1 MLPRGSELVPK
12 VGAIMSKRIIILGV
26 AIIAAGGAGYMA
38 MNMVAPPPAEA
49 PQVAETKPAI
59 ELDEV
64 LVASENLNTGS
75 AIDGQLRWQEW
86 PVSALSPDYITRS
99 LRPNAVDELRGSV
112 VRSTISQGEPI
123 RPIKLLGPDQ
133 SFMSSI
139 LPSGKRAVATQIAAD
154 TSAGG
159 FILPDDYVDVIMTTR
174 PPDRAGS
181 YVTETILKNI
191 RVLAIDQTIREDEQG
206 HLVQVGQTATLQLT
220 PKQAEIITVAQQ
232 MADRLTLA
240 LRSVRDVDPNADDSG
255 EADHLLTGGASGGA
269 VTIIKSGKRSEV
281 QTQ

>member
-1 MLPRGSELVPK
+1 
-12 VGAIMSKRIIILGV
+12 MSMRFVILGV
-26 AIIAAGGAGYMA
+26 AVLAAGGAGYLA
-38 MNMVAPPPAEA
+38 MNMMSAPPANEPVVVQSAPA
-49 PQVAETKPAI
+49 VK
-59 ELDEV
+59 LDKV
-64 LVASENLNTGS
+64 LVANKLLNTGTT
-75 AIDGQLRWQEW
+75 IDGQLRWQEW
-86 PVSALSPDYITRS
+86 PVDALAPEFITES
-99 LRPNAVDELRGSV
+99 ERPQALEELQGSV
-112 VRSTISQGEPI
+112 VRSTIAQGEPI

-174 PPDRAGS
+174 PPDRNGS
-181 YVTETILKNI
+181 YVTETILENI

-206 HLVQVGQTATLQLT
+206 RLVQVGQTATLELT

-240 LRSVRDVDPNADDSG
+240 LRSVQDVDPDGKTTKS
-255 EADHLLTGGASGGA
+255 ADHLLSGGGSGGA
-269 VTIIKSGKRSEV
+269 VTVIKSGQRSEV

>member
-1 MLPRGSELVPK
+1 MVPRSSECLRK

-26 AIIAAGGAGYMA
+26 AVLAAGGAGYMA
-38 MNMVAPPPAEA
+38 MNMVAPPQQTPETVEARPA
-49 PQVAETKPAI
+49 V

-64 LVASENLNTGS
+64 LVATENLNTGT

-86 PVSALSPDYITRS
+86 PVAALSPDFITRS
-99 LRPNAVDELRGSV
+99 TRPGAVDELRGSV
-112 VRSTISQGEPI
+112 VRATVAQGEPV
-123 RPIKLLGPDQ
+123 RPIKLIGPDQ

-139 LPSGKRAVATQIAAD
+139 LPSGKRAVATPIAAD

-174 PPDRAGS
+174 PPDRGGS
-181 YVTETILKNI
+181 YVTETILENI
-191 RVLAIDQTIREDEQG
+191 RVLAIDQTIREDEEG
-206 HLVQVGQTATLQLT
+206 RLVQVGQTATLQLT
-220 PKQAEIITVAQQ
+220 PRQAEIITVAQQ

-240 LRSVRDVDPNADDSG
+240 LRSVRDVDPNEETEGA
-255 EADHLLTGGASGGA
+255 EHLLTGGASGGA
-269 VTIIKSGKRSEV
+269 VTIIKSGQRSEV

>member
-1 MLPRGSELVPK
+1 MVATGSEYVRK
-12 VGAIMSKRIIILGV
+12 AGANMSKRIIILGV
-26 AIIAAGGAGYMA
+26 AVLAAGGAGYMA
-38 MNMVAPPPAEA
+38 MNMVAPPAPTPAN
-49 PQVAETKPAI
+49 VADAQPTI
-59 ELDEV
+59 ELDQV
-64 LVASENLNTGS
+64 LVASEDLNTGT
-75 AIDGQLRWQEW
+75 AIDGQLRWQDW
-86 PVSALSPDYITRS
+86 PVSAVSPDYITHTK
-99 LRPNAVDELRGSV
+99 RPAAIDELRGSV
-112 VRSTISQGEPI
+112 VRSTIAQGEPI

-174 PPDRAGS
+174 PPDRGGA
-181 YVTETILKNI
+181 YVTETILENI

-206 HLVQVGQTATLQLT
+206 RLVQVGQTATLELT

-240 LRSVRDVDPNADDSG
+240 LRSVRDVDPNDVSSG
-255 EADHLLTGGASGGA
+255 AEHLLNGGSGGGG
-269 VTIIKSGKRSEV
+269 VTVIKSGQRSEV
-281 QTQ
+281 HTQ

>member
-1 MLPRGSELVPK
+1 MAPRGSDSIRK

-26 AIIAAGGAGYMA
+26 AVIAAGAAGYLA
-38 MNMVAPPPAEA
+38 MNMVSQPPVEQ
-49 PQVAETKPAI
+49 QVTETRPAI
-59 ELDEV
+59 ELDQV
-64 LVASENLNTGS
+64 LVANEDLSTGTTL
-75 AIDGQLRWQEW
+75 DGQLRWQDW
-86 PVSALSPDYITRS
+86 PVASLSPDFITKS
-99 LRPNAVDELRGSV
+99 IRPDAISELQGSV
-112 VRSTISQGEPI
+112 VRATVAQGEPI

-159 FILPDDYVDVIMTTR
+159 FILPDDYVDVIMTSR
-174 PPDRAGS
+174 PPTRSGG
-181 YVTETILKNI
+181 YITETILQNI

-206 HLVQVGQTATLQLT
+206 RLVQVGQTATLELT

-240 LRSVRDVDPNADDSG
+240 LRSVRDVDPKAG
-255 EADHLLTGGASGGA
+255 AKGAEHLLNGGAGGGSITVIRSGQ
-269 VTIIKSGKRSEV
+269 RSEV
-281 QTQ
+281 NAQ